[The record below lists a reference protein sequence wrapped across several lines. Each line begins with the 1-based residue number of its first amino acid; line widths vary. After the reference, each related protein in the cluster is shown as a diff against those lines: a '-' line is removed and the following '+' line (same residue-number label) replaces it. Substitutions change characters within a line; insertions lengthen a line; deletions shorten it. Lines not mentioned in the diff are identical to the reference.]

1 MEQEKN
7 LIMVTW
13 DFTEKSLFALK
24 HAINISKILKSEVAL
39 LHVVKKDTEI
49 SEAEKKMAEAVQ
61 VIEADPSIHFRFI
74 SRAGTIFHTI
84 GEVSGEIG
92 ALMVVMGTHGIK
104 GMQKLTGSWALKVIT
119 SSKVPFIA
127 VQEPPKAEVFRH
139 IIVPISYRRE
149 VKECISWAHFC
160 SRMFNTKFILV
171 RAKYTDANFKR
182 GVESNTYF
190 LSKYFTTKNIRFE
203 IKVADGDKDFGDEI
217 INHAKQIDADGILVM
232 TTRDIGFTDYVLGPQ
247 EQYII
252 DNVEKIPV
260 ICINPRP
267 VKIGGGFSAS
277 GG

>member
-24 HAINISKILKSEVAL
+24 HAINISSILKSEVAL
-39 LHVVKKDTEI
+39 LHVVKKESEV
-49 SEAEKKMAEAVQ
+49 SEAEKRMAEAVA
-61 VIEADPSIHFRFI
+61 VIKADPSVKFRFI
-74 SRAGTIFHTI
+74 AREGTIFHTI
-84 GEVSGEIG
+84 GEVSTEIG

-104 GMQKLTGSWALKVIT
+104 GMQKLMGSWALKVIT

-127 VQEPPKAEVFRH
+127 VQEPPKAEVFRN
-139 IIVPISYRRE
+139 IIIPITYRRE
-149 VKECISWAHFC
+149 IKECISWAHFC

-171 RAKYTDANFKR
+171 RAKYA
-182 GVESNTYF
+182 VESNTYF

-203 IKVADGDKDFGDEI
+203 IKIADGENNFGDEI
-217 INHAKQIDADGILVM
+217 INHAKQIEADGILVM
-232 TTRDIGFTDYVLGPQ
+232 TTRDIGFADYVLGPQ

-252 DNVEKIPV
+252 DNIEKIPV

>member
-13 DFTEKSLFALK
+13 DFTEKNLYALK
-24 HAINISKILKSEVAL
+24 HAVNISHILKSEVVL
-39 LHVVKKDTEI
+39 LHVVKKDSEI
-49 SEAEKKMAEAVQ
+49 EEAQKRMEEDVRKAIPETTVQ
-61 VIEADPSIHFRFI
+61 FRFLAREG
-74 SRAGTIFHTI
+74 SIFHTI
-84 GEVSGEIG
+84 GETAAEIN
-92 ALMVVMGTHGIK
+92 AVMVIMGTHGIK
-104 GMQKLTGSWALKVIT
+104 GMQKLMGSWALKVIA
-119 SSKVPFIA
+119 SSKAPFIV
-127 VQEPPKAEVFRH
+127 VQDAPRAEVFKN
-139 IIVPISYRRE
+139 IVIPISYRRE
-149 VKECISWAHFC
+149 IKECISWTHFF
-160 SRMFNTKFILV
+160 SRTFNTKFILI
-171 RAKYTDANFKR
+171 RAKYSDSNFKR

-203 IKVADGDKDFGDEI
+203 IKIADGETDFGNEI
-217 INHAKQIDADGILVM
+217 VNYAKQVQTDAILVM

-252 DNVEKIPV
+252 ANSEKIPV

>member
-24 HAINISKILKSEVAL
+24 HAINIANILKSEVAL
-39 LHVVKKDTEI
+39 LHVVKKESEI

-61 VIEADPSIHFRFI
+61 VVKADPSVKFRFI
-74 SRAGTIFHTI
+74 AREGTIFHTI
-84 GEVSGEIG
+84 GEVSSEIG

-104 GMQKLTGSWALKVIT
+104 GMQKLMGSWALKVIT

-127 VQEPPKAEVFRH
+127 VQDTPKAEVFKN
-139 IIVPISYRRE
+139 IIIPITHRRE
-149 VKECISWAHFC
+149 IKECISWAHFC
-160 SRMFNTKFILV
+160 SRMFNTKFMLI
-171 RAKYTDANFKR
+171 RAKYADANYKR

-203 IKVADGDKDFGDEI
+203 IKVADGENNFGDEI
-217 INHAKQIDADGILVM
+217 INNAKHIDADGILVM
-232 TTRDIGFTDYVLGPQ
+232 TTRDIGFADYVLGPQ

-252 DNVEKIPV
+252 ANIEKIPV

>member
-1 MEQEKN
+1 MEHEKN

-24 HAINISKILKSEVAL
+24 HAINISNILKSEVAL
-39 LHVVKKDTEI
+39 LHVVKKESEV
-49 SEAEKKMAEAVQ
+49 SEAEQKMAEAVQ
-61 VIEADPSIHFRFI
+61 VVKADSSIQFRYI
-74 SRAGTIFHTI
+74 AREGTIFHTI
-84 GEVSGEIG
+84 GEVSTEIG

-104 GMQKLTGSWALKVIT
+104 GMQKLMGSWALKVIT
-119 SSKVPFIA
+119 SSKVPFIV
-127 VQEPPKAEVFRH
+127 VQEPPKAEVFRN
-139 IIVPISYRRE
+139 IIIPISYRRE

-160 SRMFNTKFILV
+160 SRMFNTKFIMV
-171 RAKYTDANFKR
+171 RAKYSDSNFKR

-190 LSKYFTTKNIRFE
+190 LSKYFSTKNVRFE
-203 IKVADGDKDFGDEI
+203 IKVADGETNFGDEI
-217 INHAKQIDADGILVM
+217 ISHAKQIEADAILVM
-232 TTRDIGFTDYVLGPQ
+232 TTRDIGFADYVLGPQ

-252 DNVEKIPV
+252 ANIEKIPV

>member
-24 HAINISKILKSEVAL
+24 HAINISNTLKSEVAL
-39 LHVVKKDTEI
+39 LHVVKKETEI
-49 SEAEKKMAEAVQ
+49 SEAEKKMSEAVQ
-61 VIEADPSIHFRFI
+61 VIQADPSVQFRFI
-74 SRAGTIFHTI
+74 AREGSIFHTI
-84 GEVSGEIG
+84 GEVSTEIG

-104 GMQKLTGSWALKVIT
+104 GMQKLMGSWALKVIT
-119 SSKVPFIA
+119 SSKVPFIV
-127 VQEPPKAEVFRH
+127 VQEPPKAEVFRN
-139 IIVPISYRRE
+139 IIIPISYHRE

-160 SRMFNTKFILV
+160 SRMFNTKFSMV

-190 LSKYFTTKNIRFE
+190 LSKYFTTKNIRYD
-203 IKVADGDKDFGDEI
+203 IKVADGENNFGDEI
-217 INHAKQIDADGILVM
+217 INYAKQTETDAILVM
-232 TTRDIGFTDYVLGPQ
+232 TTRDIGFADYVLGPQ

-252 DNVEKIPV
+252 ANIEKIPV